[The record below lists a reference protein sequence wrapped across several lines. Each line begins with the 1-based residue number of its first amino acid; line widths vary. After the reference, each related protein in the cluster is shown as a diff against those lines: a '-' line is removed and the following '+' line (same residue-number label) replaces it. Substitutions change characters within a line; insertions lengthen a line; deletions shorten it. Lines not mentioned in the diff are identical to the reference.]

1 MNIDEILNEMENML
15 LDAAR
20 LPFTNK
26 RVLEEDDFAK
36 LIDELREALP
46 SDLSDAKRIIN
57 ERQRILD
64 DAQKEAQNIVDQAK
78 HYVLKLTDENIIS
91 QQAQEHANEMI
102 LQAKNSARE
111 LEKDSIVY
119 ANDVFERLESNLQR
133 ALEIIKAGHNELQ
146 QQKNSRA

>member
-46 SDLSDAKRIIN
+46 SDLSDARHIIN